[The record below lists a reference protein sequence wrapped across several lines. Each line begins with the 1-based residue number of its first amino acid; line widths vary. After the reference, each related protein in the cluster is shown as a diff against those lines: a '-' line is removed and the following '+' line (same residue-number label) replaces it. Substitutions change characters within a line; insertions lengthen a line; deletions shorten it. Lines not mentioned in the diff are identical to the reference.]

1 MVVLLSIY
9 AYNGGIQVFFY
20 RRFAAWV
27 STREDITLEELG
39 V

>member
-9 AYNGGIQVFFY
+9 ACNGGIQVFFY
-20 RRFAAWV
+20 RRFVAQV
-27 STREDITLEELG
+27 STREDIALEELG